1 MKKDALDEKYLKQ
14 SVIEYMKLLIGG
26 DEGTLQNINKS
37 DLEGIFM
44 LGEVLSFESYEK
56 MFPKT

>member
-44 LGEVLSFESYEK
+44 LGEVLSFESY
-56 MFPKT
+56 